1 MLDKHFIALYA
12 KNIENEINASIK
24 MSMEGVCKTIRDF
37 AYNII
42 DREAPELDE
51 ECRQK
56 LLDEWIPH
64 LNGSSKTLVQNGCVN
79 GIPSSMMFEMAFQF
93 ARYGRGAMPKEE
105 VESLEKAIGASWTK
119 RYWACFPHQIKI
131 LIRDFIKG
139 ELSPESFAEKL
150 KTLLQLS

>member
-93 ARYGRGAMPKEE
+93 ARYGRGAMPEEE
-105 VESLEKAIGASWTK
+105 VKMLEKALGTSWTK
-119 RYWACFPHQIKI
+119 RYWECFPHQIKI
-131 LIRDFIKG
+131 LIRDFIKE
-139 ELSPESFAEKL
+139 ELSPENFAEKL
-150 KTLLQLS
+150 KTLLELS